1 VSAVPG
7 DQPASGVP
15 APRDGTPGWAVA
27 SAPRRLHPL
36 TPAVRGWRSLA
47 VAIAV
52 LGQNQL
58 RDHTHLTV
66 WLLLYAALV
75 PLALGYGCLHWW
87 FTRFHIQ
94 GGEVRISSGVLF
106 RKTRHVRVDRL
117 QAVDVVR
124 PVLARFA
131 GLAELRL
138 QAAGG
143 GAALTRLGFLT
154 EREAVRLRAELL
166 ARAAGVAP
174 ETPEASES
182 VIVTVPTGVL
192 IRSMLLSWSTV
203 VGVAVAAGLF
213 VVAFAVDL
221 PGLAVGALPEALA
234 LGSAAFRHFSTH
246 FDFTVA
252 DSADGLRLRHGLLE
266 HRAQTVPPGRIQAI
280 RLVEPLL
287 WRLPGWVRVEVNV
300 AGYVRHG
307 EEGTSATSVL
317 LPVAPRALAVS
328 VIGRLLPGV
337 DLDAIPLRPVPGRA
351 RLRRPI
357 GARVL
362 GCGADDAVFVTRR
375 GWLTRQFD
383 ILPHGKTQSVRC
395 TQGPWER
402 LLGLATVHLDTT
414 PGPVHVHAAH
424 RDAAEAGR
432 IVVEQ
437 SERARLGRRAAG
449 PYRWMTDRG

>member
-1 VSAVPG
+1 MSSGPGEHAVPG
-7 DQPASGVP
+7 VP
-15 APRDGTPGWAVA
+15 AQRAGEAPDNRA

-36 TPAVRGWRSLA
+36 TPAVRGWRALA
-47 VAIAV
+47 VAVAV

-66 WLLLYAALV
+66 WLIVYAALV
-75 PLALGYGCLHWW
+75 PLALGYGCLRWW
-87 FTRFHIQ
+87 FTRFQ
-94 GGEVRISSGVLF
+94 VRGGEVRIDSGVLF
-106 RKTRHVRVDRL
+106 RQTRHVRVDRL

-124 PVLARFA
+124 PVLARFV

-143 GAALTRLGFLT
+143 GSALTRLGFLT
-154 EREAVRLRAELL
+154 EQEAVRLRAELL

-182 VIVTVPTGVL
+182 VIVTVPTPVL
-192 IRSMLLSWSTV
+192 VRSMLLSWSTV
-203 VGVAVAAGLF
+203 IGVLVAAALF
-213 VVAFAVDL
+213 VVAFAADL
-221 PGLAVGALPEALA
+221 PGVAVGALPEALA

-280 RLVEPLL
+280 RVVEPLL
-287 WRLPGWVRVEVNV
+287 WRWPGWVRLEVNV
-300 AGYVRHG
+300 AGYMRHG
-307 EEGTSATSVL
+307 EEGASATSVL

-328 VIGRLLPGV
+328 LIGRVLPGV
-337 DLDAIPLRPVPGRA
+337 DLDAIPLHRVPARA

-362 GCGADDAVFVTRR
+362 GCGADEAVFVTRR

-383 ILPHGKTQSVRC
+383 ILPHGKTQSVRY

-414 PGPVHVHAAH
+414 PGPVHVHAPH
-424 RDAAEAGR
+424 RDAAQAR
-432 IVVEQ
+432 QIVAEQ
-437 SERARLGRRAAG
+437 SERARLGRRSAG
-449 PYRWMTDRG
+449 PYRWMTGRS